1 MWIWR
6 RIEKISWVD
15 KVSNAEVLQRV
26 NEGRSILDAIWQ
38 RKQRWLGH
46 VLRHDCLLRDIREGR
61 MMGKVTRGRKRLQL
75 MSDMYKNK
83 SYVELKREAQD
94 RTGWKTKIIS

>member
-1 MWIWR
+1 M
-6 RIEKISWVD
+6 
-15 KVSNAEVLQRV
+15 
-26 NEGRSILDAIWQ
+26 
-38 RKQRWLGH
+38 
-46 VLRHDCLLRDIREGR
+46 LRHDSLLRDILEGR

-94 RTGWKTKIIS
+94 RTGWKTKRMS